1 MQNIASNKFGE
12 KSQTFLSAL
21 LKSSPYMGE
30 LLSYIIEKP
39 SIPFIYTGSFSSV
52 YEEITISTIDELRKT
67 KKVIFI
73 IDNAIF
79 LSESSRRLCEK
90 SSNKLNVYFFA
101 LEKNCLE
108 TKKLKN
114 LFNDY
119 TKLLNVKPVN
129 YSFCHS
135 AQKTIQIT
143 SEIYQ
148 ISYTKEQAEDIAII
162 THDNIHL
169 IIDYLLNYN
178 DNIQLSYINSA
189 IPS

>member
-39 SIPFIYTGSFSSV
+39 SIPFIYTRSFSSV

-90 SSNKLNVYFFA
+90 LSNKLNVYF
-101 LEKNCLE
+101 LLWKRIVWKLRSSKICLM
-108 TKKLKN
+108 
-114 LFNDY
+114 
-119 TKLLNVKPVN
+119 
-129 YSFCHS
+129 
-135 AQKTIQIT
+135 
-143 SEIYQ
+143 
-148 ISYTKEQAEDIAII
+148 II
-162 THDNIHL
+162 
-169 IIDYLLNYN
+169 LNY
-178 DNIQLSYINSA
+178 
-189 IPS
+189 

>member
-1 MQNIASNKFGE
+1 M
-12 KSQTFLSAL
+12 
-21 LKSSPYMGE
+21 
-30 LLSYIIEKP
+30 
-39 SIPFIYTGSFSSV
+39 
-52 YEEITISTIDELRKT
+52 
-67 KKVIFI
+67 
-73 IDNAIF
+73 
-79 LSESSRRLCEK
+79 
-90 SSNKLNVYFFA
+90 
-101 LEKNCLE
+101 E

-135 AQKTIQIT
+135 ARKTIQIM

-178 DNIQLSYINSA
+178 DNIQLSSVVKTCVPLSIKN
-189 IPS
+189 